1 MSFSWLVAQAVVNG
15 LVVGMLYLLMAIGF
29 TLAFGVMRIVNFA
42 HGQFYMVGA
51 MTVFVCSA
59 RLALPFTVSIA
70 IAAVVAL
77 LLGAVVE
84 RGVLHSFRGDEL
96 NGMIATIGV
105 GMVVENAA
113 LWAFGPNPLSLDSGV
128 SGILRVGPFILP
140 AARVFAIALSAAVL
154 AVFLWFMQRTRT
166 GRAIR
171 AVVQD
176 SEMAKVCG
184 IRAQRIYPLGF
195 ALGVVL
201 AATAGAIMAPLFSVS
216 PFMGGTP
223 LLKAFIVVILGGLG
237 SIPGAALA
245 SLLLGVIESVTSTF
259 VGASLADMLQFGL
272 VIVIMLVRPGGLL
285 GKAEA

>member
-1 MSFSWLVAQAVVNG
+1 MSMSWLVAQAVVNG

-51 MTVFVCSA
+51 VTAYVCCA
-59 RLALPFTVSIA
+59 RFSIPFTAAIA

-77 LLGAVVE
+77 VLGAVVE
-84 RGVLHSFRGDEL
+84 RGVLHSFRSDQL

-113 LWAFGPNPLSLDSGV
+113 LWVFGPNPLSLDSGV
-128 SGILRVGPFILP
+128 SGILRVGPFFLP

-154 AVFLWFMQRTRT
+154 VVFLWFMQRTRT

-176 SEMAKVCG
+176 REMAKVCG
-184 IRAQRIYPLGF
+184 IRAQLIYPLGF

-216 PFMGGTP
+216 PFMGSTP

-259 VGASLADMLQFGL
+259 VSASVADMLQFAL

-285 GKAEA
+285 GIAEA

>member
-1 MSFSWLVAQAVVNG
+1 MSLQWLAAQAVVNG

-29 TLAFGVMRIVNFA
+29 TLAFGVMRVVNFA

-51 MTVFVCSA
+51 FTLYVCVA
-59 RLALPFTVSIA
+59 HLALPFVA
-70 IAAVVAL
+70 AVAVAAVVAL
-77 LLGAVVE
+77 LLGVVVE

-105 GMVVENAA
+105 GMIVENAA
-113 LWAFGPNPLSLDSGV
+113 LWVFGPNPLSVASGV
-128 SGILRVGPFILP
+128 TGILRVGPFVLP
-140 AARVFAIALSAAVL
+140 AARVFAIALSAVVL
-154 AVFLWFMQRTRT
+154 VLFFLFMQRTRT

-176 SEMAKVCG
+176 AEMAEVCG
-184 IRAQRIYPLGF
+184 IRARFVYPIGF
-195 ALGVVL
+195 ALGIGL
-201 AATAGAIMAPLFSVS
+201 AATAGALMAPLFSVS
-216 PFMGGTP
+216 PFMGGIP

-245 SLLLGVIESVTSTF
+245 SVLLGVIESVTSTF
-259 VGASLADMLQFGL
+259 VSASLADMLQFAL

-285 GKAEA
+285 GQAEA